1 MTGSKTL
8 PNKPSELILLA
19 LKDLILVE
27 CSKSYEIDMGEWHT
41 PRSSFNDKCLVCF
54 AGAIMAKT
62 LKIDASEDV
71 DPTDFSNATHSK
83 LESLEFFRM
92 GEVGDAFEI
101 LGRSYTKGLEFDR
114 NITHYAT
121 NAGKFK
127 REMRKLA
134 ADLAAKNY

>member
-1 MTGSKTL
+1 MTIHKAL

-19 LKDLILVE
+19 LKDLVLVE
-27 CSKSYEIDMGEWHT
+27 RSKSYEIDMGEWHT
-41 PRSSFNDKCLVCF
+41 PRSDFNDKCLVCF
-54 AGAIMAKT
+54 AGVIMAKT
-62 LKIDASEDV
+62 FKIDVSENV
-71 DPTDFSNATHSK
+71 DPMDFSNATHSK
-83 LESLEFFRM
+83 LTSLDLFRIGDV
-92 GEVGDAFEI
+92 GEAFET
-101 LGRSYTKGLEFDR
+101 LGRSYTKGHEFDR